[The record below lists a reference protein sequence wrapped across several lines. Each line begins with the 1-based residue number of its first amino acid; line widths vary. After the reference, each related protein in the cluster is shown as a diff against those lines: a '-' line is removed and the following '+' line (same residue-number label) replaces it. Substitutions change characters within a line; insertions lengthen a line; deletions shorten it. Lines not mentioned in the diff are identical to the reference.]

1 MTHVNDKTKF
11 NLKEQI
17 LTLFSKYSMV
27 IILVALLIAFQTMT
41 GGIFLRPLNITN
53 IILQNSHILI
63 LAVGMLL
70 VVLLGVVD
78 LSVGSVMAFVGAI
91 AGILM
96 INQKMSPWLVVP
108 ICLLVGAIIG
118 AWQGFWVAYVGI
130 PAFIVTLAGL
140 LMFVA

>member
-96 INQKMSPWLVVP
+96 INQKMSP
-108 ICLLVGAIIG
+108 
-118 AWQGFWVAYVGI
+118 
-130 PAFIVTLAGL
+130 
-140 LMFVA
+140 